1 MELGRVLDAP
11 AVRPV
16 GAEED
21 GVGVDFLEDLEVAVG
36 LDLEDRL
43 RLRRE
48 ARDALAGVER
58 CESLAVL
65 PVLELAAH
73 ECGLDRLGCTALLD
87 DDGIEFEASVDI
99 EDFFA
104 VLEAE
109 DPFPA
114 AAVQEELPERAG
126 TVIGVKSR
134 RDDEA
139 EATAGAEKRMA
150 EFEEEFVEID
160 VGRSLMPK
168 RVLRIGV
175 AARTGAARSPFVV
188 QRIVKPAA
196 GDREALVALF
206 RISPRRCR
214 KLHEIRLRLE
224 IRVVV
229 EPFPFRGIVR
239 EVVGLFADRFLF
251 SIGSIKRIDI
261 REELLGVRLGDIP
274 RRISKDRI
282 ESGPAGIEGIWKL
295 DLPME
300 ETLLRGDRARDRG
313 CSLGRLMEIR
323 RERRILE
330 RIRRP
335 EPDGA
340 PAVERLADR
349 AERRASGILLAID
362 PRAFLVIRKRD
373 LVRS

>member
-58 CESLAVL
+58 CASSAF
-65 PVLELAAH
+65 
-73 ECGLDRLGCTALLD
+73 LD
-87 DDGIEFEASVDI
+87 DDGMEFEAAVDI
-99 EDFFA
+99 EYFFA

-168 RVLRIGV
+168 RVLRIGRHQSLQTLP
-175 AARTGAARSPFVV
+175 RT
-188 QRIVKPAA
+188 
-196 GDREALVALF
+196 
-206 RISPRRCR
+206 
-214 KLHEIRLRLE
+214 
-224 IRVVV
+224 
-229 EPFPFRGIVR
+229 
-239 EVVGLFADRFLF
+239 
-251 SIGSIKRIDI
+251 
-261 REELLGVRLGDIP
+261 
-274 RRISKDRI
+274 
-282 ESGPAGIEGIWKL
+282 
-295 DLPME
+295 
-300 ETLLRGDRARDRG
+300 
-313 CSLGRLMEIR
+313 
-323 RERRILE
+323 
-330 RIRRP
+330 RP
-335 EPDGA
+335 
-340 PAVERLADR
+340 
-349 AERRASGILLAID
+349 
-362 PRAFLVIRKRD
+362 
-373 LVRS
+373 